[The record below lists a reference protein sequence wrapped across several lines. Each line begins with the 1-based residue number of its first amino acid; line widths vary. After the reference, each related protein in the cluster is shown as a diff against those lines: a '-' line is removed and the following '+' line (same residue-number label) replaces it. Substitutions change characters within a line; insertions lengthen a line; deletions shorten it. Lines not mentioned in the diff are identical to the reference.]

1 MITELDDIPLDKLLD
16 TIIALQKAIN
26 VTVTRDQISF
36 TEKNHETSYYRIN
49 GKSQG
54 RVTVNNHCKSA
65 TSETGYETEV
75 QLSADDIHGNF
86 LLFPKINKIVHWYMD
101 DKLDLKSQFTVVQD
115 KRNESKPYAYCI
127 QIVGYLDKYNNL
139 EKITYMYYGYTQESH
154 KVIEKTGQKLLSIE
168 EENLLARYSY
178 HQFKH
183 PESFSEMFDDVEGPM
198 LKPLTSDEIEK
209 RLTILEALKY

>member
-36 TEKNHETSYYRIN
+36 TEKHNETVYYRIN

-54 RVTVNNHCKSA
+54 RVTVNNHCKSK
-65 TSETGYETEV
+65 TTESGFETEI
-75 QLSADDIHGNF
+75 QFSADDIYGNF
-86 LLFPKINKIVHWYMD
+86 LLFPKINKSLYWYMD
-101 DKLDLKSQFTVVQD
+101 DKLDLKYQFTVVQD
-115 KRNESKPYAYCI
+115 KRNEHEPYAYCL
-127 QIVGYLDKYNNL
+127 QIVGYLDKYDNL
-139 EKITYMYYGYTQESH
+139 EKITYMYYGYTQESQ
-154 KVIEKTGQKLLSIE
+154 KVIEKTGQQLLSIE

-183 PESFSEMFDDVEGPM
+183 PESFSEMFDDVFGPI
-198 LKPLTSDEIEK
+198 LNPLTHDEIDK

>member
-1 MITELDDIPLDKLLD
+1 MIEELDDIPLDKLLD
-16 TIIALQKAIN
+16 TIIDLQKAIN
-26 VTVTRDQISF
+26 VTVNRDQISF
-36 TEKNHETSYYRIN
+36 TEKNHETIYYRIN

-54 RVTVNNHCKSA
+54 RVTVNNHCKSS

-86 LLFPKINKIVHWYMD
+86 LLFPKINKSLYWYMD
-101 DKLDLKSQFTVVQD
+101 DTLELKSQFTVVQD
-115 KRNESKPYAYCI
+115 KRNEPYAYCL
-127 QIVGYLDKYNNL
+127 QIVGYLDKCNNL

-154 KVIEKTGQKLLSIE
+154 KVIEKTGQQLLSID
-168 EENLLARYSY
+168 EENLLARYSH

-198 LKPLTSDEIEK
+198 QNPLTNDEIEK